1 MNKYQIGK
9 IGEDMAAEYLRSK
22 GYQIAERNFFT
33 PYGEIDI
40 LALSPKV
47 AEKEY
52 VFVEVKTRRFQ
63 QDGNPGESITIE
75 KKEHMIDSAMHYMQQ
90 ILKTD
95 DPWRID
101 VVTVEF
107 DTRGKNHIRHYEN
120 AFFE

>member
-1 MNKYQIGK
+1 MNKLQIGK
-9 IGEDMAAEYLRSK
+9 NGEDRAAEYLSSK
-22 GYQIAERNFFT
+22 GYLLIERNFFT

-40 LALSPKV
+40 LVLSPKV

-52 VFVEVKTRRFQ
+52 VFVEVKTRRYQ
-63 QDGNPGESITIE
+63 QDGNPGESITDE

-95 DPWRID
+95 DHWRID

-107 DTRGKNHIRHYEN
+107 DPRGKDHIRHYEN
-120 AFFE
+120 ALFE